1 VLFRLREDII
11 YSEFIAMACLT
22 SNMIDAGS
30 TFATTLELSRLFV
43 APILNLFDATWIR
56 FLILTLVTHVDVQR
70 TWTKIYNARAK
81 LLFFS

>member
-1 VLFRLREDII
+1 MLSRLREDIMN
-11 YSEFIAMACLT
+11 SELLAMACLT

-56 FLILTLVTHVDVQR
+56 R
-70 TWTKIYNARAK
+70 
-81 LLFFS
+81 LL